1 LLPPASPPAHIA
13 SLVQQPAGASC
24 LHVRSGWQLSAVHA
38 LPSLQSPS
46 SRQQPMTL
54 VYVQVPVATA
64 QVSVVHGL
72 PSSQPWSFAQPQ
84 AIGVNRQV
92 LVAVSQSLVVQLV
105 ESTQFAAFAQ
115 QSEVG
120 KVLQR

>member
-1 LLPPASPPAHIA
+1 MPTPPTPTPLTPPAPPPPAPAPLVPPAPTVPPSDCRGPEQRDAVRSHLVAPASLLAHAA

-64 QVSVVHGL
+64 QVSVVH
-72 PSSQPWSFAQPQ
+72 
-84 AIGVNRQV
+84 
-92 LVAVSQSLVVQLV
+92 
-105 ESTQFAAFAQ
+105 
-115 QSEVG
+115 
-120 KVLQR
+120 